1 MKKVLILSAALLS
14 ALAAAAAS
22 AADGEKHFGYGNGN
36 GHGNGQSY
44 GNGHGYGHG
53 HNNGYRPAYV
63 APAPV
68 RGYYA
73 PNRGYWHGG
82 RWIAPVVVGGLVAA
96 AVGGAYAY
104 NNYYYPAPTPVYG
117 YNNYVAP
124 SYYAPS
130 AVSYAAPAR
139 TGFDYADAN
148 GDGYISFEEAAV
160 YPHWQRNFGNMDR
173 NRDGY
178 LSRDEVAGWRYR

>member
-1 MKKVLILSAALLS
+1 MKKVLILGAALVS
-14 ALAAAAAS
+14 AIAAATAG
-22 AADGEKHFGYGNGN
+22 AADDGKHFGYGNA
-36 GHGNGQSY
+36 
-44 GNGHGYGHG
+44 YGHG
-53 HNNGYRPAYV
+53 NGYRPAYI

-73 PNRGYWHGG
+73 PSRGYWHGG

-96 AVGGAYAY
+96 AIGGAYAY
-104 NNYYYPAPTPVYG
+104 NNYYPAPVYVEPG
-117 YNNYVAP
+117 YVAP
-124 SYYAPS
+124 SYYAPA
-130 AVSYAAPAR
+130 AVTYAAPAR

-160 YPHWQRNFGNMDR
+160 YPHWQRNFGNIDR

>member
-1 MKKVLILSAALLS
+1 MKKILILGAALVS
-14 ALAAAAAS
+14 ALAAAASSTAS
-22 AADGEKHFGYGNGN
+22 AADGNKHFGYG
-36 GHGNGQSY
+36 
-44 GNGHGYGHG
+44 HGY
-53 HNNGYRPAYV
+53 NNGYRPAYS
-63 APAPV
+63 APGPV

-73 PNRGYWHGG
+73 PSRGYWHGG
-82 RWIAPVVVGGLVAA
+82 RWIAPVVVGGLIAA

-104 NNYYYPAPTPVYG
+104 NHYDYPAPVYVAPG
-117 YNNYVAP
+117 YAAP
-124 SYYAPS
+124 SYYAP
-130 AVSYAAPAR
+130 ATVTYAAPAR